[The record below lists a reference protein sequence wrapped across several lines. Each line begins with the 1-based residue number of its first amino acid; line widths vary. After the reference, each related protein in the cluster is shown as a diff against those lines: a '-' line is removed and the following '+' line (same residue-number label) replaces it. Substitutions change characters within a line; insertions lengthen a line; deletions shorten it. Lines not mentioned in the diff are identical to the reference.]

1 MDKTKIKPIIILF
14 TLSMFSGCVPSLVYS
29 PSINLPPKPLEK
41 EEVQIL
47 GGVGYFPE
55 TRTDRVTSKMAFGGE
70 TTIRYGFSNS
80 YSMQIEGWYDFS
92 NNVEDGRWGLSL
104 AGIIVF
110 NDSSNYRFGLMPIFA
125 AAFADNS
132 IEGGGCYIPI
142 TFWFNHLDPVNFYT
156 AVGPVVGIR
165 DITDENNQWGWGIIM
180 NAGCGILFN
189 NNITLNLEFAFIK
202 QVNEYSSRRDY
213 FFSPSINIGYI
224 F

>member
-14 TLSMFSGCVPSLVYS
+14 TLSMFSGCVPSVVYS

-132 IEGGGCYIPI
+132 IEGGGCYIPL
-142 TFWFNHLDPVNFYT
+142 TMWFNHLDPVNFYT

-202 QVNEYSSRRDY
+202 QVNEYSSIRDY

>member
-1 MDKTKIKPIIILF
+1 MNRITVLF
-14 TLSMFSGCVPSLVYS
+14 TLSIFTGCVPSLVYS

-41 EEVQIL
+41 EEVHIL
-47 GGVGYFPE
+47 GGVGYLPE
-55 TRTDRVTSKMAFGGE
+55 TRPDRVTSKMAFGGE

-80 YSMQIEGWYDFS
+80 YTMQIEGWYDFS
-92 NNVEDGRWGLSL
+92 DNVEDGRWGLSL

-132 IEGGGCYIPI
+132 IEGGGCYIPLTLWI
-142 TFWFNHLDPVNFYT
+142 NHLDPVNFYT

-180 NAGCGILFN
+180 NAGCGILFDN
-189 NNITLNLEFAFIK
+189 SITLNLEFAFIK
-202 QVNEYSSRRDY
+202 QVNEYNSRRDY

>member
-1 MDKTKIKPIIILF
+1 MSKARIKLIVIFFILSTF
-14 TLSMFSGCVPSLVYS
+14 FSCVPSLVYS

-41 EEVQIL
+41 DETQIL

-55 TRTDRVTSKMAFGGE
+55 TRPDRVTSKMAFGGE
-70 TTIRYGFSNS
+70 ATIRHAFSNS
-80 YSMQIEGWYDFS
+80 FSLQLESWYDFS

-104 AGIIVF
+104 ASNIVF
-110 NDSSNYRFGLMPIFA
+110 NDSSNFRFGLMPIFA

-132 IEGGGCYIPI
+132 MEGGGCYFPI
-142 TFWFNHLDPVNFYT
+142 TFWFNHFDPVNFYA
-156 AVGPVVGIR
+156 AVGPMVGIR
-165 DITDENNQWGWGIIM
+165 DITAENNQWGWGIIM
-180 NAGCGILFN
+180 NAGCGILFE

-202 QVNEYSSRRDY
+202 QVNEYNSRTDY